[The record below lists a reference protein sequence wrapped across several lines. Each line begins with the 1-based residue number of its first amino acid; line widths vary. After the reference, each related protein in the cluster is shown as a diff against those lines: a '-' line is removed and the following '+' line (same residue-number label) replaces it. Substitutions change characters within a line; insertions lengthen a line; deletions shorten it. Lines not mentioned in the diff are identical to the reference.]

1 MKSYLKYLSALL
13 LMIGLFGCGGSVK
26 NGVINGELTD
36 PLLIWNAVTTDCIG
50 GPMTGIRYNVYAI
63 SGNGPIPTTPSADS
77 EPCGIVQIA
86 SIPPLNTALI
96 NGTSYQAFVPD
107 GIWTFAVEAVGV
119 NGAKS
124 GLSNQITVTVLGR
137 PAGVINLTIGKLGFI
152 LLPPIEDK
160 K

>member
-1 MKSYLKYLSALL
+1 M
-13 LMIGLFGCGGSVK
+13 
-26 NGVINGELTD
+26 
-36 PLLIWNAVTTDCIG
+36 
-50 GPMTGIRYNVYAI
+50 
-63 SGNGPIPTTPSADS
+63 
-77 EPCGIVQIA
+77 
-86 SIPPLNTALI
+86 
-96 NGTSYQAFVPD
+96 PD

-124 GLSNQITVTVLGR
+124 GLSNQITVPVLGR

>member
-63 SGNGPIPTTPSADS
+63 SGNGPILVVKYPVAVTFA
-77 EPCGIVQIA
+77 GIGPFPGSPVIFA
-86 SIPPLNTALI
+86 FL
-96 NGTSYQAFVPD
+96 NGTSYQA
-107 GIWTFAVEAVGV
+107 
-119 NGAKS
+119 
-124 GLSNQITVTVLGR
+124 
-137 PAGVINLTIGKLGFI
+137 
-152 LLPPIEDK
+152 
-160 K
+160 